1 MEIRSLRSFVAVV
14 DNGGFT
20 TAGRRLGISQS
31 AVSQQVRLLEQ
42 ELGATL
48 LCRSGRRIAVTQ
60 AGDTLLPYARQIL
73 AKLDEAK
80 AAVSDFEAL
89 GRGRVAIGAGGTV
102 CRHILPAILREFA
115 ERFGR
120 VDVHVVSG
128 YSAQTVARVADG
140 SVDFGIVV
148 LPVQEKALVASELG
162 RDELVAV
169 ARPDHPWA
177 GRDVVRPQDFADE
190 RLIAYDR
197 VSQTYRILERFLL
210 EAGVFPRVAMEI
222 DDLEAVKRMVS
233 EGLGI
238 SAVARW
244 TVQREVNEE
253 SLIVRPL
260 GRRGLYRTWGL
271 VRRSGEPLTAAQR
284 GFLAVCRNR
293 FPGLLA

>member
-14 DNGGFT
+14 DSGGFT
-20 TAGRRLGISQS
+20 SAGRRLGISQS
-31 AVSQQVRLLEQ
+31 AVSQQVRSLEE

-48 LCRSGRRIAVTQ
+48 LSRNGRRIAVTQ

-80 AAVSDFEAL
+80 AAVADFEAL

-102 CRHILPAILREFA
+102 CHHILPAVLREFA
-115 ERFGR
+115 ERFSR

-148 LPVQEKALVASELG
+148 LPVHEKALATSELG

-177 GRDVVRPQDFADE
+177 AREVVLPRDFADE
-190 RLIAYDR
+190 KLIAYDR

-222 DDLEAVKRMVS
+222 NDLEAVKRMVS
-233 EGLGI
+233 EGLGV

-244 TVQREVNEE
+244 TVQREVSEE
-253 SLIVRPL
+253 SLIVRRL
-260 GRRGLYRTWGL
+260 GRGGLYRTWGL
-271 VRRSGEPLTAAQR
+271 VRRAGEPLTAAQR

-293 FPGLLA
+293 FPSLLN